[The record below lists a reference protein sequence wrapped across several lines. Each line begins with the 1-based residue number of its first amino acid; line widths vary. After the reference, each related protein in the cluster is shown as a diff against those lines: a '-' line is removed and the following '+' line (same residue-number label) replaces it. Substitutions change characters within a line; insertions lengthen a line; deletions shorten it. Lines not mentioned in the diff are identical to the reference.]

1 MATLKKRREDILQQL
16 LISEGHGTE
25 KGGHSPYTPWEPAP
39 KPDGGYVPAPKRDKM
54 TIASTPQSGAYPPTP
69 SYINYKEIRDIN
81 PFLIDKFIRDR
92 GLEIFKLQT
101 GIPLAHGDG
110 GGWEHW
116 DVETKKR
123 FLMETDDDYKQWL
136 KDNNFIEE
144 DKPDI
149 KKQKNSLKIGRA

>member
-1 MATLKKRREDILQQL
+1 MATLKEQQRLWESLMVREPNREDP
-16 LISEGHGTE
+16 
-25 KGGHSPYTPWEPAP
+25 PYRPWGPSHPDHPDYGKKP
-39 KPDGGYVPAPKRDKM
+39 KLVQRNNMK
-54 TIASTPQSGAYPPTP
+54 IASTPQGGAYPTTP

-116 DVETKKR
+116 DAETKKR
-123 FLMETDDDYKQWL
+123 FLMETDDEYKQWL

-149 KKQKNSLKIGRA
+149 KKSLKIGKA